1 MLQMLIPAAIST
13 IGGLMQARSAQKAA
27 ETQARAATEGAQAQ
41 LQAAREA
48 NALQAAMYKQG
59 LGMQAPQIR
68 GGQLALSA
76 LMSGLGL
83 GAATPGMARAG
94 GAGGLV
100 TPAVMP
106 GGAAGAPAG
115 TMAPAVMPGGGVPAT
130 AGIPGS
136 FVNAQGVAVDAQ
148 GKPVAAPSDYGIGNI
163 PIGATEEEMAAA
175 GAPMAGRFTEEFTGQ
190 DIYMDPSYKF
200 RLEQGMRQ
208 LRAQQAAG
216 GNRFGGQAMKDI
228 AEYSQGLASQE
239 YGNAYERFMR
249 NKQALYSRLSD
260 LAGLGSRAGSEAAAA
275 GTAAGGQIG
284 ANIIGGQRAATD
296 LLTSAAAARAG
307 GQVGSTNAIVGGINQ
322 GLNNWYMQQ
331 YMNKFQ
337 PSGGGGGG
345 APFLPGTIGMG
356 GGTTN
361 YGFSGPVRLGGG
373 GD

>member
-1 MLQMLIPAAIST
+1 MLQMLLPAAIST

-59 LGMQAPQIR
+59 LGIQAPQIR

-83 GAATPGMARAG
+83 GAGTRGMTAPGAMA
-94 GAGGLV
+94 
-100 TPAVMP
+100 PAVMP
-106 GGAAGAPAG
+106 GGAA
-115 TMAPAVMPGGGVPAT
+115 GGVPAT
-130 AGIPGS
+130 AGIPGT

-148 GKPVAAPSDYGIGNI
+148 GKPVAAPSDYGIGSI
-163 PIGATEEEMAAA
+163 PIGATEEEMAMA
-175 GAPMAGRFTEEFTGQ
+175 GAPMAGKFTEEFTGQ

-239 YGNAYERFMR
+239 YGNAYERFMK

-307 GQVGSTNAIVGGINQ
+307 GQVGSTSAIVGGANQ
-322 GLNNWYMQQ
+322 ALNNWYTQQ
-331 YMNKFQ
+331 YLNRFQ
-337 PSGGGGGG
+337 PSGGGG
-345 APFLPGTIGMG
+345 APFLPSTIGAG

-361 YGFSGPVRLGGG
+361 YGFTGPVRLGGG